1 METLYQKIIE
11 TFNQNP
17 QVFTERGLPV
27 PRTIDMDYG
36 QADDPENFELFL
48 PALLINFAVVPG
60 EANSSDLLNM
70 QLSVVQ
76 DPGELTANYS
86 ADLQAGLQYLRLL
99 RAVRYVMNN
108 LASDETS
115 PLKFK
120 ALRPAATQYFK
131 LHVIE
136 YSCLIDRY
144 TDSLHKPS
152 IGEATV
158 DKLSLQ
164 AAVADSIRPAV
175 PDLDVYV

>member
-11 TFNQNP
+11 TFNLNT
-17 QVFTERGLPV
+17 QVFTDRGLPV
-27 PRTIDMDYG
+27 PRTIDIDYG

-48 PALLINFAVVPG
+48 PAVLINFAVVPG
-60 EANSSDLLNM
+60 EPNSSDVLNL

-76 DPGELTANYS
+76 DPGELTASYA
-86 ADLQAGLQYLRLL
+86 ADLQPGLQYLRLL
-99 RAVRYVMNN
+99 RAVRFVMNN
-108 LASDETS
+108 LASAETS

-136 YSCLIDRY
+136 YSCLVDPY

-164 AAVADSIRPAV
+164 ASIATSTRPPV
-175 PDLDVYV
+175 PDLDLFD